1 MTTFCS
7 HFQCTMKSH
16 SVLGGGKEKGR
27 RWQRKRERG
36 ERGKRR
42 EVERKEVE
50 GGREEGHVS
59 NAQWLLNSLYRFAQE
74 LHFYSAIHFFSKVQ
88 CTYLETKNISTVG
101 LGPRR
106 DKGTQCQWTLKQ
118 KLITN
123 QQTGSQYHF

>member
-1 MTTFCS
+1 MYYEITLC
-7 HFQCTMKSH
+7 
-16 SVLGGGKEKGR
+16 VRGR
-27 RWQRKRERG
+27 GREREEMAKEEREG
-36 ERGKRR
+36 REGKKERGG
-42 EVERKEVE
+42 EER
-50 GGREEGHVS
+50 GGRGREEGHVS
-59 NAQWLLNSLYRFAQE
+59 NAQWLLNTLYRFAQE

-88 CTYLETKNISTVG
+88 YTYLETKNISTVG